1 MIKRAVY
8 LIILV
13 LIHLVYGVTW
23 LSLLK
28 LSLGIILVFY
38 IAVPLIYHFYPTV
51 PRHLVFLPF
60 LRWPR
65 GISFTQP
72 ELSGLRAA
80 RNFYVTTSD
89 GVRLGVWHIL
99 PEQEIDRVSNGDGE
113 PDSTVFESRL
123 SSGAPIIFY
132 NHGNSGSRAGPHRVE
147 LYKVLRKIGYHVV
160 CFDYRSYADSSQ
172 VIPSETGVV
181 SDSRFMYKWLRQRAG
196 RSPIIVWGHS
206 LGTGV
211 TSHMVADLCVE
222 GDRPTALVLES
233 PFNNIQEEVRLH
245 KLASLYR
252 KMPGFHWLFLK
263 PLRDN
268 DMMFES
274 DRHIANV
281 TVPVMIMHAED
292 DLIIPY
298 SLAVK
303 LHRAALRHHPA
314 DRIEFHTF
322 EAQYHYGH
330 KYICRSPRL
339 PGLVRDFV
347 EKSIHWHNKQ

>member
-1 MIKRAVY
+1 MIKRLAY
-8 LIILV
+8 LLVLV
-13 LIHLVYGVTW
+13 LIHLVFDVSR
-23 LSLLK
+23 LALLK
-28 LSLGIILVFY
+28 ASLGIVLVFY
-38 IAVPLIYHFYPTV
+38 IAVPLIYHFCPTV

-99 PEQEIDRVSNGDGE
+99 PESDIERVPPGE
-113 PDSTVFESRL
+113 PDAAFFDAEL

-147 LYKVLRKIGYHVV
+147 LYKVLRSLGYHVV
-160 CFDYRSYADSSQ
+160 CFDYRSYADSSS
-172 VIPSETGVV
+172 VMPCETGVV
-181 SDSRFMYKWLRQRAG
+181 SDSRFMFKWLRQRAG
-196 RSPIIVWGHS
+196 KSPIIVWGHS

-211 TSHMVADLCVE
+211 TCHMVADLCIE
-222 GDRPTALVLES
+222 GDRPTSLVLES
-233 PFNNIQEEVRLH
+233 PFNNIQEEVKLH

-252 KMPGFHWLFLK
+252 KMPGFHWLFLE
-263 PLRDN
+263 PLREH
-268 DMMFES
+268 DMLFES

-292 DLIIPY
+292 DIIIPY
-298 SLAVK
+298 ALAVK
-303 LHRAALRHHPA
+303 LHRAALSHHPQE
-314 DRIEFHTF
+314 RIEFHTF
-322 EAQYHYGH
+322 QADDGYGH

-339 PGLVRDFV
+339 PTLVKDFV
-347 EKSIHWHNKQ
+347 RKSIQSSSQP